1 MSDLAIELACAADPV
16 VFARM
21 RLRNTDGESIVP
33 DEWQARILRSRERQ
47 MIANC
52 CRRSGKSTMAAV
64 LAAHT
69 AIYNPGSTT
78 LVVSRGQDQAKELF
92 STASGFLKSHP
103 DFPRFDAD
111 SLTRCSLANGS
122 RIISLAN
129 GDAVRGYGPSLIIV
143 DEAAFVEDKTH
154 KAIRP
159 MLALK
164 GKATRRARL
173 LMMSTPHGRRGEFY
187 ETWANGGPNWIRE
200 KITADDCPRIDQIWM
215 EQEKQRLGLFWLK
228 QEYYGEFCESE
239 DQLFSNEHIEA
250 AFSSSLKPLN
260 LRIVT

>member
-1 MSDLAIELACAADPV
+1 MSDLALELACAADPV
-16 VFARM
+16 IFARE
-21 RLRNTDGESIVP
+21 RLRNPDGDRIIP
-33 DEWQARILRSRERQ
+33 DPWQERMLRSRERQ

-64 LAAHT
+64 LASHT
-69 AIYNPGSTT
+69 SIYAPQSTT
-78 LVVSRGQDQAKELF
+78 LIVSRGQDQAKELF

-103 DFPRFDAD
+103 SFPRFDAD
-111 SLTRCSLANGS
+111 SMTRCTLANGG

-129 GDAVRGYGPSLIIV
+129 GDAVRGYSLQLIIV

-164 GKATRRARL
+164 SKSTRRARIV
-173 LMMSTPHGRRGEFY
+173 MMSTPHGRRGEFY
-187 ETWANGGPNWIRE
+187 ETWTNGGPDWHRE
-200 KITADDCPRIDQIWM
+200 LITADDCPRIDQAFM
-215 EQEKQRLGLFWLK
+215 AQEKQRTGDFWIC
-228 QEYYGEFCESE
+228 QEYYGIFSESE
-239 DQLFSNEHIEA
+239 DQLFANEHIEA
-250 AFSSSLKPLN
+250 AFCSSLNSLP